1 MARAFGGGRLPA
13 IARARLRGGADSPPR
28 ELDSPGPTG
37 GPCLANGL
45 PLDVGVAVDFAYFGP
60 RAASPRWCAGVIS
73 HVVPTH
79 IIVQYGEVLLP
90 PGTVPTPQS
99 TEAILLED
107 VPTQIRLRRSRSGT
121 GSPSRAAC
129 CQPYVEDAEIESY
142 RSSPNSATRRI
153 RRRAAE
159 DRALAR
165 ARTHFVLPAGVL
177 EAQLAAL
184 NNCFDSTAYIVE
196 CYSGPFRSISSAAQQ
211 FADRV
216 ATVTVDHNARFSPD
230 VLADLRYWSLWRWM
244 LSTPA
249 CAAPDDEFH
258 LPGLI
263 HFSPSCTTF
272 CRARDYHGRTTAYP
286 GGFPDSVSGVAATQ
300 CMFSAAFLLEQ
311 VHHHGL
317 HVLYLF
323 ENPQRSRAF
332 NLPFMEDLAA
342 RSTQLEVT
350 YCLFGSGLRKATLFL
365 AHPDMEFSWA
375 TLISEPGEWP
385 RRYRYQCP
393 LSPSDPAFGCC
404 GATVPSVPVDATR
417 RGAQAAPTWAHTGR
431 DCAFS
436 IADSEIPLLLGGLLI
451 RSYVTARAAGDLR
464 DPGRTRISRRL
475 VCQLAAEW
483 ELGPVQRPWRP
494 IVDDAQYYSHR
505 EASVS
510 PLTSD
515 SSSVGAPLSPE
526 GDQGSGAPISPAE
539 PAGSALLACSPS
551 SDGVD
556 DVAPPAPQSGAV
568 AVTRATRARRAC
580 AICGSSISG
589 GCFHVFALGARAVVC
604 RRCREAGVG

>member
-1 MARAFGGGRLPA
+1 MARAFGGGRLSA
-13 IARARLRGGADSPPR
+13 MARARLRSGAGPLPHEPGD
-28 ELDSPGPTG
+28 PGPTE

-60 RAASPRWCAGVIS
+60 HAADPCWCAGVVS

-99 TEAILLED
+99 TEAILLGD
-107 VPTQIRLRRSRSGT
+107 IPAQIRLRRSLSGT
-121 GSPSRAAC
+121 EDPSRAAC
-129 CQPYVEDAEIESY
+129 CQPYFENAEIESY

-184 NNCFDSTAYIVE
+184 NNCFDSTAYIIE

-249 CAAPDDEFH
+249 CAAPDDELH

-311 VHHHGL
+311 VLHHGL
-317 HVLYLF
+317 YVLYLF

-350 YCLFGSGLRKATLFL
+350 YCMFGSGLRKATLFL
-365 AHPDMEFSWA
+365 AHPDMEFPWA
-375 TLISEPGEWP
+375 TLISEPEEWP

-393 LSPSDPAFGCC
+393 LSPSDSSFGCC
-404 GATVPSVPVDATR
+404 GAVVPSVPVGATR

-436 IADSEIPLLLGGLLI
+436 IADSEIPLLLGGLLM
-451 RSYVTARAAGDLR
+451 RSYVAARATGDLQN
-464 DPGRTRISRRL
+464 PGRTRISRRL

-483 ELGPVQRPWRP
+483 ELGPVRRPWRP
-494 IVDDAQYYSHR
+494 IIDYTEYYSNR

-515 SSSVGAPLSPE
+515 SSGVDAPLSSE
-526 GDQGSGAPISPAE
+526 DDQGSSAPMSPAE
-539 PAGSALLACSPS
+539 PAGSTLLARSAS
-551 SDGVD
+551 SDGAD
-556 DVAPPAPQSGAV
+556 GVAPPAPRTGTGTAM
-568 AVTRATRARRAC
+568 RATRARRTC
-580 AICGSSISG
+580 VTCSSSITG
-589 GCFHVFALGARAVVC
+589 VCFHVFAFGARAVVC
-604 RRCREAGVG
+604 QRCREAGRG